1 MELQRE
7 VFLDDKLEIHVEV
20 DGHHYIFRFSIDLVA
35 EQAKEFCSQAGM
47 SDMDCA
53 TLISSALNIQL

>member
-1 MELQRE
+1 
-7 VFLDDKLEIHVEV
+7 
-20 DGHHYIFRFSIDLVA
+20 IDLVA